1 MARSFPTGETK
12 GRPTLVVA
20 PDDATEGTTP
30 ADDLDAL
37 LRQSLRVA
45 VGAIVS
51 AAAIGT
57 QIVRRTLGE
66 EPHAGDELAEPPLA
80 ALVAGATLGLAVETA
95 ALATAA
101 ATRTVRTLAPW
112 GSWVFAATGAQPAIR
127 RSLTQLDARWQEV
140 APETQ
145 RAAEAFARELVPEIV
160 DAVLDRI
167 DLTALVEER
176 VDVQALVGRVDLDA
190 VAAGID
196 VDAVAARLDLD
207 AVIRRLDLA
216 EIARQVI
223 DELDLAAIARS
234 VIDELDLVA
243 LIRESTESV
252 TGEVVDDLRYGA
264 VDADRSIARVVDRI
278 LRRKRD
284 GGPTS
289 TEDEGATQ

>member
-1 MARSFPTGETK
+1 MARSFPSNEAT

-20 PDDATEGTTP
+20 ADDTPQATTP

-45 VGAIVS
+45 VGAVVS
-51 AAAIGT
+51 AAAIGAK
-57 QIVRRTLGE
+57 IVRRTLGE
-66 EPHAGDELAEPPLA
+66 EPHATDELAEPPLT
-80 ALVAGATLGLAVETA
+80 ALIAGATLGLAVETA
-95 ALATAA
+95 TLATAA

-112 GSWVFAATGAQPAIR
+112 GSWVFAATGAQPALR
-127 RSLTQLDARWQEV
+127 RRMSQLDARWQEV

-145 RAAEAFARELVPEIV
+145 QAAEAFARELVPEIA

-216 EIARQVI
+216 
-223 DELDLAAIARS
+223 AIARS
-234 VIDELDLVA
+234 VIDELDLTA
-243 LIRESTESV
+243 LIRESTEGV

-264 VDADRSIARVVDRI
+264 VDADRSVARVVDRI
-278 LRRKRD
+278 LRRRRD
-284 GGPTS
+284 GGPAS
-289 TEDEGATQ
+289 SDEDGAVP